1 MLIQPIWDGQT
12 CQIAFLPA
20 LLEAAPNI
28 ISAGLQIGSA
38 LTGSRERREGADA
51 AADAARRARRRAENF
66 QRDLLN
72 IQKQLLEEGRTL
84 REARNEASIRA
95 TQRLE
100 QEAAREPGTSQ
111 FFTRGFEAGTEQF
124 AETLAAQGL
133 GPDTSVFGEFAG
145 ELGGSLL
152 ATEEQRRLDIDRL
165 LTSQAIDPSQ
175 LAPSFGAQ
183 ALGAEGLIQQALSS
197 EAEINLA
204 QSTLPTTGQTVTG
217 GLTSLL
223 QSNPELITSLLGS
236 LFRGRGGT
244 PAVGGAGRAV
254 NQGAPLIG
262 FEEQP
267 FSPGQ
272 FSGDFF
278 QLEGEAGS
286 ELERIRQLLFQL
298 ENPNTRT

>member
-1 MLIQPIWDGQT
+1 MLIQPIWGGHT

-20 LLEAAPNI
+20 LIQAAPTI

-38 LTGSRERREGADA
+38 LTGSRERREGASA
-51 AADAARRARRRAENF
+51 AADAAARARRRAQSF

-152 ATEEQRRLDIDRL
+152 ATEEQRRLNIDRL

-183 ALGAEGLIQQALSS
+183 ALGAEGLVQQALGA

-204 QSTLPTTGQTVTG
+204 QSTLPTTGQTVAG
-217 GLTSLL
+217 GLFSLL
-223 QSNPELITSLLGS
+223 QSNPELITSL
-236 LFRGRGGT
+236 FRGRGDT
-244 PAVGGAGRAV
+244 PAGGGAGRAV

-278 QLEGEAGS
+278 QLPGEAGS